1 MTIES
6 SFIPFPSEIVVP
18 PAAYRAATSA
28 DLNVFLVVLFSTLGA
43 DLGATINYVLSRT
56 LGRVVVYKFA
66 DSKLGHICLID
77 RDKVENAER
86 YFDNH
91 GAISTFVGRLIPAVR
106 QLISIPAGL
115 AKMHFGKFLFFT
127 TIGAGIWNSVL
138 AAAGYFMASVVS
150 EEEMLATVSE
160 YNNELKIVCA
170 IAIAAVVAF
179 IVIRH
184 YLKKKKTDNE

>member
-6 SFIPFPSEIVVP
+6 SFIPFPSESVVP

-91 GAISTFVGRLIPAVR
+91 GAISTFVGSYRYLQASQRCI
-106 QLISIPAGL
+106 L
-115 AKMHFGKFLFFT
+115 A
-127 TIGAGIWNSVL
+127 S
-138 AAAGYFMASVVS
+138 SCS
-150 EEEMLATVSE
+150 SP
-160 YNNELKIVCA
+160 
-170 IAIAAVVAF
+170 
-179 IVIRH
+179 R
-184 YLKKKKTDNE
+184 

>member
-18 PAAYRAATSA
+18 PAAYRAVTSP

-56 LGRVVVYKFA
+56 LGRVVVYRFA
-66 DSKLGHICLID
+66 DSKFGHMCLID
-77 RDKVENAER
+77 RKKVETAEK
-86 YFDNH
+86 YFDDH
-91 GAISTFVGRLIPAVR
+91 GAVSTFVGRLIPAIR

-115 AKMHFGKFLFFT
+115 AKMHFGKFLLFT
-127 TIGAGIWNSVL
+127 TIGAGVWNSVL

-150 EEEMLATVSE
+150 EEEMLATVTR
-160 YNNELKIVCA
+160 YNDELKIAC
-170 IAIAAVVAF
+170 AVVIAGVTAF

-184 YLKKKKTDNE
+184 FIKKKNSANE